1 MKMIPTKPF
10 IILCLLWCLPLFAA
24 PTEVRDW
31 QSTAGTS
38 IKASAMSVEGMQV
51 SLKAADG
58 REFKVPLDKFVTE
71 DQAFL
76 KEHFA
81 IKEPE
86 PGQPTGSDASAVSEG
101 LSYPVGEVSGPIDVG
116 EGSNLYVY
124 VPKSLREGREAPL
137 MFVTGAGG
145 GKRNLVEMYSEAA
158 ELNAWVIAASVESRN
173 GPNHPVGNHDHA
185 KRCVAY
191 LLKNLPIDE
200 ERVYFTG
207 NSGGGAMSFYN
218 ALRIKSAGNMPII
231 GYSPD
236 KEYDKKQYC
245 YGIGG
250 TKDYNRYLTA
260 HAVAQYGDRGF
271 HRFHRGGH
279 AGGPAW
285 IGEEG
290 ITWLNG
296 RYLGDRRKDAE
307 LNDERL
313 DYEVSMIR
321 WIKKLKESEAYR
333 AHYWCQFLK
342 DDYEIEGPNEAIVA
356 EIFEELNQDE
366 DSVRYTKGIAELDD
380 FSDKYFVGEGEG
392 GGSKFSHTNPKIES
406 AAAKL
411 AADYAGVPQIEEIA
425 KGLQEPTVG
434 K

>member
-1 MKMIPTKPF
+1 MKNF
-10 IILCLLWCLPLFAA
+10 IILSFLWCSPLFAE
-24 PTEVRDW
+24 PTELRDW

-38 IKASAMSVEGMQV
+38 IKASALGVEGTQV

-58 REFKVPLDKFVTE
+58 REFKVPLDKFADE

-86 PGQPTGSDASAVSEG
+86 PGQPTGSGVSKISEG
-101 LSYPVGEVSGPIDVG
+101 LTYPVGETSGPIDVG
-116 EGSNLYVY
+116 GGSNLYVY
-124 VPKSLREGREAPL
+124 VPKTLREGRKAPL

-145 GKRNLVEMYSEAA
+145 GGKKSVVMYSEAA
-158 ELNAWVIAASVESRN
+158 EVNGWIIAASVESRN
-173 GPNHPVGNHDHA
+173 GPDHPEGNHEHA
-185 KRCVAY
+185 KRCVAH
-191 LLKNLPIDE
+191 LLENLPIDK

-218 ALRIKSAGNMPII
+218 ALRITSAGNMPII

-236 KEYDKKQYC
+236 KKYDKKQYC

-250 TKDYNRYLTA
+250 TADYNRYLTA
-260 HAVAQYGDRGF
+260 HAVSQYGDNGF
-271 HRFHRGGH
+271 HRFHPGGH
-279 AGGPAW
+279 SGGPAW
-285 IGEEG
+285 IGDEG

-296 RYLGDRRKDAE
+296 RYLADRRKDAE

-313 DYEVSMIR
+313 DYEASMIG
-321 WIKKLKESEAYR
+321 WIKKLKDSEAYR

-342 DDYEIEGPNEAIVA
+342 EDYEIDGPNAVIVG
-356 EIFEELNQDE
+356 ELFDELNGDPNN
-366 DSVRYTKGIAELDD
+366 VRYTEGIAELDE
-380 FSDKYFVGEGEG
+380 FSDKYLVSDGEG
-392 GGSKFSHTNPKIES
+392 GGSQFNHTNSRMKG
-406 AAAKL
+406 AAEKMATE
-411 AADYAGVPQIEEIA
+411 YAGVPLIEEIA